1 MSVCVCVCECVCVRA
16 CVRACV
22 RVCVCVCVRA
32 RARARGYALYSAH
45 ANGTDQEKLAPKAV
59 ESVAVFISVKSLP
72 KALPLSTN
80 TPPTASVQRRLL
92 RDAGDIFTLTCSM
105 LCCNVLPRD
114 SMATR
119 RDRVSLA
126 TADDIMM
133 AWWGGG

>member
-1 MSVCVCVCECVCVRA
+1 M
-16 CVRACV
+16 RACV
-22 RVCVCVCVRA
+22 RVCVCVGVHCTVHTQMVLIKKAGAKGGVKCRCV
-32 RARARGYALYSAH
+32 H
-45 ANGTDQEKLAPKAV
+45 P
-59 ESVAVFISVKSLP
+59 ISVKSLP

-80 TPPTASVQRRLL
+80 TPPTASIQRRLL
-92 RDAGDIFTLTCSM
+92 RDAGDISTLTCSM